1 LTGVLSGF
9 LEADGV
15 SAVYSR
21 EAGETVAGSP
31 YTISAVLSPAGV
43 LGNYNITYN
52 TAQFTIN
59 KAVAVVN
66 LSNLNQV
73 YDGSPKPVTVTTV
86 PSGLS
91 VTVTYDGLGT
101 APSAPGSYAVE
112 AVVNDANYS
121 GTASGT
127 LVIAALHSVALQP
140 GWNLVSFLVKPAST
154 AVADVLASVAG
165 NYDLVYAWDAAGSGW
180 LKHDNVPLS
189 SDTLITLNEKQG
201 FWIHMTAAD
210 TLEVTGTLPTTTDI
224 GLSSGW
230 NLVGYPK
237 SASGAL
243 PGILS
248 SNGVDEAGLLVY
260 AYHAADTADPW
271 KLYDRTGVAFAND
284 LTTLTPGWGYWVKVS
299 AAHTWSVPY

>member
-1 LTGVLSGF
+1 
-9 LEADGV
+9 
-15 SAVYSR
+15 
-21 EAGETVAGSP
+21 VAGSP

-59 KAVAVVN
+59 KAVAAVN

-73 YDGSPKPVTVTTV
+73 YDGSPKPATVTTV

-101 APSAPGSYAVE
+101 APSAPGSYAVV
-112 AVVNDANYS
+112 ATVNDANYS

-140 GWNLVSFLVKPAST
+140 GWNLVSFLVKPASM

-165 NYDLVYAWDAAGSGW
+165 NYDLVYAWDAAGSDW

-189 SDTLITLNEKQG
+189 PDDLTTLNEKQG

-237 SASGAL
+237 SVSGAL

-248 SNGVDEAGLLVY
+248 SNGVDEADLLVY
-260 AYHAADTADPW
+260 AYHAADAADPW
-271 KLYDRTGVAFAND
+271 KLYDRAGLPFGND
-284 LTTLTPGWGYWVKVS
+284 LTALTPGWGYWIEVS
-299 AAHTWSVPY
+299 AAHTWSVAY

>member
-1 LTGVLSGF
+1 
-9 LEADGV
+9 
-15 SAVYSR
+15 
-21 EAGETVAGSP
+21 
-31 YTISAVLSPAGV
+31 V

-59 KAVAVVN
+59 KAVATVN
-66 LSNLNQV
+66 LTNLNQV
-73 YDGSPKPVTVTTV
+73 YDGSPRPVTVTTV
-86 PSGLS
+86 PVGLS

-112 AVVNDANYS
+112 VVVNDANYS

-140 GWNLVSFLVKPAST
+140 GWNLVSFLVKPDNT
-154 AVADVLASVAG
+154 AIANVLASVAG
-165 NYDLVYAWDAAGSGW
+165 NYDLVYAWDAAGSDW

-189 SDTLITLNEKQG
+189 PDDLTTLNEKQG

-230 NLVGYPK
+230 NLVGYPRA
-237 SASGAL
+237 ASGAL

-260 AYHAADTADPW
+260 AYHAADTADLW
-271 KLYDRTGVAFAND
+271 KLYDRTSLPFAND
-284 LTTLTPGWGYWVKVS
+284 LTALTPGWGYWVKVT